1 MEIVGFILSVI
12 AGVLLLIFLVV
23 VHELGHAIVA
33 RRNGVVVE
41 EFGIGFPPR
50 AWSKK
55 LKNGILFSLNWLPL
69 GGFVKLQGENDAA
82 NKKGDYGAASL
93 WAKTKILLAG
103 VGINWLVAVILFTLL
118 ALIGLPKFSGV
129 IDNQFTIPNDT
140 TEIRQPVS
148 IANVVAGSPAAKA
161 GLQAGDQLLR
171 FNGLPIDQP
180 SNLNSFTQ
188 QYHGQSVEIIY
199 KRGNAEHKAKVS
211 LLAKNTSGKG
221 YLGVGPTQRTMYK
234 STWSAPIVGVVTTY
248 QLTEATL
255 KSLGGM
261 VANLTT
267 GIVQKFSSDPNTRNQ
282 GGEKLN
288 EIGAN
293 VAGPVGIL
301 GIIFPAAVQA
311 GPDTL
316 ILLTAIISLTL
327 AVMNVLPIPALD
339 GGRLFVTLL
348 FRALKRPLTKEREEK
363 IHGAGFM
370 VLMALVVIVT
380 VADVAKFGR

>member
-12 AGVLLLIFLVV
+12 AGLLLLVFLVV

-50 AWSKK
+50 AWGKK

-69 GGFVKLQGENDAA
+69 GGFVKLQGENDSAS
-82 NKKGDYGAASL
+82 KKGDYGAAGL

-103 VGINWLVAVILFTLL
+103 VGINWLVAVILFTFL
-118 ALIGLPKFSGV
+118 ALTGLPKFTGV
-129 IDNQFTIPNDT
+129 VDNQFTVPSDT

-148 IANVVAGSPAAKA
+148 IANVVDGSPAAKA
-161 GLQAGDQLLR
+161 GLKAGDELLR

-180 SNLNSFTQ
+180 SNLNNFTQ
-188 QYHGQSVEIIY
+188 QYHGKTVEIIY
-199 KRGNAEHKAKVS
+199 KRGDAEHKAKVS
-211 LLAKNTSGKG
+211 LLGTNVSGKG

-255 KSLGGM
+255 KSLGSM
-261 VANLTT
+261 VVNLGS
-267 GIVQKFSSDPNTRNQ
+267 GIAQKLSTDPNTRNQ

-311 GPDTL
+311 GAGTL

-327 AVMNVLPIPALD
+327 AVMNILPIPALD

-348 FRALKRPLTKEREEK
+348 FRVLKKPLTKEREER
-363 IHGAGFM
+363 IHATGFM

-380 VADVAKFGR
+380 VADVSKFGH